1 MNPFLPFLIA
11 SFVAACAWT
20 ILVMTNGQR
29 RRGFPGLVGAWA
41 ATAVLA
47 ALWQAEA
54 VPWLW
59 AFPMGV
65 LLLWFGAVT
74 LLTTAMVTIWRV
86 REPGRRRLLCCGVFS
101 IGVHVAAGMR
111 FLWLATVSPGGV

>member
-20 ILVMTNGQR
+20 ILVLAIDQR
-29 RRGFPGLVGAWA
+29 KRRFVGLIGAWA
-41 ATAVLA
+41 ATVVLA

-54 VPWLW
+54 VLWLW
-59 AFPMGV
+59 VFSQGV
-65 LLLWFGAVT
+65 LLVWLGAIA
-74 LLTTAMVTIWRV
+74 LLITAAVSIWRV
-86 REPGRRRLLCCGVFS
+86 KEPGRLPLLCCVVLS
-101 IGVHVAAGMR
+101 IVVDVAAGLQ